1 MIWSIAWRNI
11 WRNKIRS
18 LAIIIAVTIGLFGGI
33 IYDAFAVGMMQQ
45 RVNAAISNEISN
57 IQIHNPSYL
66 LNEEVKFVIKNQD
79 NIITGIKE
87 IEGVKSVSSRIKV
100 LAMAS
105 TAETGAGI
113 MLNGI
118 NPENEK
124 QVTKLSEQL
133 VEGDYINAQDRI
145 PIVIGQKLAK
155 KLNARLR
162 SKIVITAANAEGIIS
177 YGAFRVTGIYHTE
190 NNMFDEINVFVR
202 KSDLSG
208 MLGMNQNDVNEIAIT
223 LFDHDQS
230 IPITNILKN
239 KYAGQIKRE
248 ELTIRPWTEITP
260 SLNAMIEMMDS
271 FSYIFMIIILIAL
284 AFGIVN
290 TMLMVV
296 IERIKE
302 LGMLKAIGMTSQ
314 RIFQMIMLET
324 VFLSIIG
331 GMVGLFLCTIMIKYY
346 GYYGLNLESL
356 KEGYN
361 SMGFSSIVYPHVN
374 LTFYLGT
381 TILVIVTA
389 IIASIYPARKALKL
403 NPAVAIRENN

>member
-33 IYDAFAVGMMQQ
+33 IYDAFATGLMQQ
-45 RVNAAISNEISN
+45 RVDAAISNEISN
-57 IQIHNPSYL
+57 IQLHHPSYL
-66 LNEEVKFVIKNQD
+66 LNEEVKFSINNQH
-79 NIITGIKE
+79 NIISEIKK
-87 IEGVKSVSSRIKV
+87 IEGVKAVSSRIKV

-124 QVTKLSEQL
+124 QVTNLSEQL
-133 VEGDYINAQDRI
+133 LEGDYINAQDRI

-162 SKIVITAANAEGIIS
+162 SKIVITTANLDGIIT

-190 NNMFDEINVFVR
+190 NDMFDEINVFVR
-202 KSDLSG
+202 KSELSD
-208 MLGMNQNDVNEIAIT
+208 MLGMKENAVNEIAIS

-230 IPITNILKN
+230 IPITNILRA
-239 KYAGQIKRE
+239 KYADQIQQE
-248 ELTIRPWTEITP
+248 ELIIRPWIEITP
-260 SLNAMIEMMDS
+260 SLNAMIEMMDY

-296 IERIKE
+296 MERIKE
-302 LGMLKAIGMTSQ
+302 LGMLKAIGMNSK

-324 VFLSIIG
+324 IFLSIIG
-331 GMVGLFLCTIMIKYY
+331 GMVGLFLSTLMIEYF
-346 GYYGLNLESL
+346 GYYGLSLDAL

-361 SMGFSSIVYPHVN
+361 SMGFSSIVYPSVN
-374 LTFYLGT
+374 LEFYLWT

-389 IIASIYPARKALKL
+389 ILASIYPARKALKL